1 MIRSNGEHKVS
12 RNNQVFLW
20 AKGYDMA
27 HHPNHVARVLV
38 KVALKP
44 DTITYTQLG
53 KALGR
58 TGSNPGRGLGPDLD
72 RCQDWLKKHDL
83 PPLTVLVV
91 QKSSGMPS
99 PDGTFF
105 GRTFGDMTD
114 EEIAALQRECF
125 EYAWTAG
132 QLKALGPS
140 PNN

>member
-1 MIRSNGEHKVS
+1 
-12 RNNQVFLW
+12 
-20 AKGYDMA
+20 MA

-58 TGSNPGRGLGPDLD
+58 TGSNPGRGLGSDLD

-99 PDGTFF
+99 PDETFV
-105 GRTFGDMTD
+105 GRTFGDLTD
-114 EEIAALQRECF
+114 EEIAALQQECF

-132 QLKALGPS
+132 QVNALGRS
-140 PNN
+140 PRKCK